1 MVERRFSELGVK
13 FIVQGQENKGLA
25 LQHLAN
31 ELALEKKDVGYMG
44 DDYPDLSALNIA
56 GFFASVPNAPSL
68 VQEAASFVTTKPGGQ
83 GAVRELCE
91 SLLEAQGL
99 NALALCSGEDV

>member
-13 FIVQGQENKGLA
+13 FIIQGQENKGLA

-68 VQEAASFVTTKPGGQ
+68 VQEAACFVTTKSGGKVLCASSVSLCLKQ
-83 GAVRELCE
+83 GYECAR
-91 SLLEAQGL
+91 AMQRR
-99 NALALCSGEDV
+99 DV